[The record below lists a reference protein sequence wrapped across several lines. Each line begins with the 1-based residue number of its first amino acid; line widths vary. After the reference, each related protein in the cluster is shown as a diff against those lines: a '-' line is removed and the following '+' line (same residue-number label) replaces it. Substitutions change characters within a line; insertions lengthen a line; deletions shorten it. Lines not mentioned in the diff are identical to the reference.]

1 MNNKFDLT
9 GKVAVVT
16 GASTE
21 IGVNAAMAYAQAGAD
36 VALLGDDALK
46 LNEVKTEIEKMGR
59 SVIAVQCD
67 VTNESGAKN
76 AVKTVLDTFGKIDI
90 LLNNSNIALKDGL
103 EDMTDAQWYKLFGS
117 ILRGVYFVSKQ
128 AVPQMKKSGY
138 GKIINVSSANSRA
151 SDKYGR
157 WEVAP
162 REMVAN
168 LTKDLANLYSQF
180 GISVNTVGPEKVN
193 KDVFAETVLYLSSDE
208 SKLVLGE
215 FIDNGSVAAIA

>member
-46 LNEVKTEIEKMGR
+46 LNELKTEIEKMGR

-67 VTNESGAKN
+67 VTNEAGAKN

-90 LLNNSNIALKDGL
+90 LLNNSSIAFKDGL

-215 FIDNGSVAAIA
+215 YIDNGSAAAIA

>member
-21 IGVNAAMAYAQAGAD
+21 IGANAAMAYAKAGAD
-36 VALLGDDALK
+36 IALLGDNASK

-59 SVIAVQCD
+59 NVIAVSCD
-67 VTNESGAKN
+67 VTSEAGAK
-76 AVKTVLDTFGKIDI
+76 AAIKTVLDTFGKIDI
-90 LLNNSNIALKDGL
+90 LLNNSNIALKAGV
-103 EDMTDAQWYKLFGS
+103 EDLTDAQWNKLFGS
-117 ILRGVYFVSKQ
+117 ILRGVYFVSRQ
-128 AVPQMKKSGY
+128 VIPQMKKNGS

-157 WEVAP
+157 WEVSP

-168 LTKDLANLYSQF
+168 LTRELASVYSQY
-180 GISVNTVGPEKVN
+180 GISVNTIGPEKVN
-193 KDVFAETVLYLSSDE
+193 KEGFAGTVLYLSSDE
-208 SKLVLGE
+208 SKVVLGQ
-215 FIDNGSVAAIA
+215 FVDDRCAAAIA